1 MRSGSRPPPHPRS
14 PTPGPGRGAELGL
27 GRYGRAPSR
36 GAGWGRG
43 IPGVRSAEP
52 GGGRER
58 GGDPGRPADL
68 DRRPPETPARRGP
81 REPEDTEPRAGVGAS
96 DSEAGSEGAGVGWG
110 ERDAA
115 RGRRGPGEEEGGR
128 EAEGEPA
135 AEQREARG
143 GRHLGPRRTPSSAGG
158 EGRRARERRAEG
170 RASLAGPGGRA
181 AGLPAP
187 TLCAAWPEP
196 SMLPTAAEPAAGRGG
211 VAGRPGPRARGG
223 LGVITAGGGWGGKTQ
238 PGRTR
243 QRPGSA
249 ESCRQPLERSLGR
262 AARGRRAGRA
272 GSGRAGAASGSAEPR
287 SPAPGPRLRPRRRW
301 KGADGGAG
309 PGAPGPHKGKAPP
322 PPGGVRDREV
332 TVGEVGPANCQ
343 LPPPK
348 FSGLSPSSKVRA
360 ASPKSPHPRSHL
372 PFYYTGLQ
380 EASLLET
387 PSICVLQSPRAGRT
401 CQRRREGKQWRHGSG
416 SRNGGEHQVYL
427 SRPRNLT

>member
-170 RASLAGPGGRA
+170 RASLAWPGGRA

-223 LGVITAGGGWGGKTQ
+223 LGVITAGGGWGGRRSPAGPVSG
-238 PGRTR
+238 PGA
-243 QRPGSA
+243 P
-249 ESCRQPLERSLGR
+249 R
-262 AARGRRAGRA
+262 AAGSPSSGRLAGRPVAGGRA
-272 GSGRAGAASGSAEPR
+272 GQGVDAPERPAAQR
-287 SPAPGPRLRPRRRW
+287 SPEARLPDPASAPAAAGKERT
-301 KGADGGAG
+301 GGAG

-332 TVGEVGPANCQ
+332 TVGEVEPANCQ

-401 CQRRREGKQWRHGSG
+401 C
-416 SRNGGEHQVYL
+416 
-427 SRPRNLT
+427 

>member
-43 IPGVRSAEP
+43 IPGVRSLEP

-58 GGDPGRPADL
+58 GGEPGRPADL

-187 TLCAAWPEP
+187 TLRAAWPQP

-223 LGVITAGGGWGGKTQ
+223 LGVITAGGGWG
-238 PGRTR
+238 
-243 QRPGSA
+243 
-249 ESCRQPLERSLGR
+249 ER
-262 AARGRRAGRA
+262 
-272 GSGRAGAASGSAEPR
+272 R
-287 SPAPGPRLRPRRRW
+287 SPAGPVS
-301 KGADGGAG
+301 G
-309 PGAPGPHKGKAPP
+309 PGAPRAAG
-322 PPGGVRDREV
+322 
-332 TVGEVGPANCQ
+332 
-343 LPPPK
+343 
-348 FSGLSPSSKVRA
+348 SPSSGRLAGRPVA
-360 ASPKSPHPRSHL
+360 
-372 PFYYTGLQ
+372 GG
-380 EASLLET
+380 
-387 PSICVLQSPRAGRT
+387 RAGQGVDAPERPEAQRSPEARLLDPASAPAAAGKERT
-401 CQRRREGKQWRHGSG
+401 GGRGRGRRGHTRGRRHRRREGSG
-416 SRNGGEHQVYL
+416 IERSRSGRSGQRTANSHRPS
-427 SRPRNLT
+427 SRG

>member
-170 RASLAGPGGRA
+170 RASLAWPGGRA

-223 LGVITAGGGWGGKTQ
+223 LGVITAGGGWGERRSPAGPVSG
-238 PGRTR
+238 PGA
-243 QRPGSA
+243 P
-249 ESCRQPLERSLGR
+249 R
-262 AARGRRAGRA
+262 AAGSPSSGRLAGRPVAGGRA
-272 GSGRAGAASGSAEPR
+272 GQGVDAPERPAAQR
-287 SPAPGPRLRPRRRW
+287 SPEARLPDPASAPTAAGKERT
-301 KGADGGAG
+301 GGAG

-360 ASPKSPHPRSHL
+360 ASPKVPTPTFSPTFLLHWLAGGFPLGDPQYLCSPEPTGRKNL
-372 PFYYTGLQ
+372 PEEEGGQTV
-380 EASLLET
+380 EA
-387 PSICVLQSPRAGRT
+387 
-401 CQRRREGKQWRHGSG
+401 W
-416 SRNGGEHQVYL
+416 
-427 SRPRNLT
+427 